1 MAKADAFGATG
12 RESFNR
18 GRARRSRATSLTGAA
33 QMLAKPA
40 YRRLIASEPVLRRS
54 VPVLIVIFLV
64 MVAGVR
70 LIDVLDQ
77 REETAQTARV
87 MLQMSAGKLASQL
100 AQLED
105 QAPVSQVLA
114 AIEDVNALGALDG
127 RSALI
132 VTDNSLSVIASV
144 GTNQQLVGRSLD
156 SVLSGAQPLVLFGE
170 KAGVMT
176 IEMGGR
182 RHLAAM
188 SFAPGRSHGA
198 LATVPEALVFS
209 DWKQTVSLNV
219 TLFVTTAI
227 VLIVILYAYFG
238 QAARARAADAMYAK
252 AHDHVDMALM
262 RGRCGL
268 WDWDMSRGCM
278 YWSRSMYDML
288 GYAPSEGMLSF
299 GEVSRIIHPDDGD
312 LFEIA
317 TRIAGREID
326 QIDQVF
332 RMRHADGHWV
342 WMRARAKVVD
352 PEAPEAHLIGIA
364 VDVTEQHRLAQ
375 ASEEADMR
383 LRTAIENV
391 PESFVL
397 WDAKDRL
404 VLCNSKYLEQMG
416 LTASDVQPG
425 THRDDVEAQMA
436 PFAAQKRMAS
446 GHGGATWERQL
457 ADGRWLQ
464 VNEFGTRD
472 GGAVSIGTDI
482 TALKIH
488 QERLQESERRL
499 MATIH
504 DLSLMR
510 KTDEERTRELED
522 LNRKYQAEKDRAEAA
537 NLAKSE
543 FLANMSH
550 ELRTPLNAVIG
561 FSEVMQSGLFGPL
574 GSDRYEEYARD
585 IHQSGNYL
593 LNVINDILDMSKI
606 EAGRFTLDHE
616 SFDLCPMIKETVS
629 MVALQAKAKNIT
641 METRISDSLTLFA
654 DRRAMKQITLNL
666 LSNAVKFTG
675 EGGRVMVR
683 ARNMSG
689 AVTLTIEDNGCGIPS
704 AALRKLGRPFEQVQN
719 QFSKNHNGSGL
730 GLAISRSLAE
740 LHGGALKIRSR
751 EGRGT
756 IVSVRIP
763 HAHDEKLAA

>member
-1 MAKADAFGATG
+1 MAKTDAFGAPDRDSFIRGNAKQDHAG
-12 RESFNR
+12 RLR
-18 GRARRSRATSLTGAA
+18 GAA
-33 QMLAKPA
+33 QLLAKPA

-54 VPVLIVIFLV
+54 VPILIVIFLV
-64 MVAGVR
+64 MVAGIR
-70 LIDVLDQ
+70 LINMLNQHDD
-77 REETAQTARV
+77 TAQTARV
-87 MLQMSAGKLASQL
+87 MLQMSAGKLASEL
-100 AQLED
+100 ARLD
-105 QAPVSQVLA
+105 DDAPVADVLS
-114 AIEDVNALGALDG
+114 AIEDVNAVGAMGG

-132 VTDNSLSVIASV
+132 VTDNSLTVIAAV
-144 GTNQQLVGRSLD
+144 GTAQPLVGRSLD
-156 SVLSGAQPLVLFGE
+156 TILTGGQPLFLFGD
-170 KAGVMT
+170 KADVMT
-176 IEMGGR
+176 VGMDGR
-182 RHLAAM
+182 SQLAAM
-188 SFAPGRSHGA
+188 SFSPNRRFGA
-198 LATVPEALVFS
+198 LAVVPESLVFAA
-209 DWKQTVSLNV
+209 WKQSISLNV
-219 TLFVTTAI
+219 TLFVTTSM

-238 QAARARAADAMYAK
+238 QAARARAADAMYSK

-299 GEVSRIIHPDDGD
+299 GEVSNIIHPDDGD

-317 TRIAGREID
+317 TRIAGREISH
-326 QIDQVF
+326 IDQVF

-364 VDVTEQHRLAQ
+364 VDVTEQHRLAL

-397 WDAKDRL
+397 WDSRGKL

-436 PFAAQKRMAS
+436 PFAMQKRMAN
-446 GHGGATWERQL
+446 GDGGATWERQL

-464 VNEFGTRD
+464 VNEFRTRD
-472 GGAVSIGTDI
+472 GGVVSIGTDI
-482 TALKIH
+482 TALKLH
-488 QERLQESERRL
+488 HERLQESERRL

-510 KTDEERTRELED
+510 KSEEERTRELED

-537 NLAKSE
+537 NRAKSE

-561 FSEVMQSGLFGPL
+561 FSEVMQAGLFGPL

-606 EAGRFTLDHE
+606 EAGRFTLE
-616 SFDLCPMIKETVS
+616 QENFDLCPLIKETVA
-629 MVALQAKAKNIT
+629 MVALQAKAKAIT
-641 METRISDSLTLFA
+641 METRISDRLTLTA

-675 EGGRVMVR
+675 EGGHIKVR
-683 ARNMSG
+683 ARNTSG
-689 AVTLTIEDNGCGIPS
+689 ALTLTIEDNGCGIPS
-704 AALRKLGRPFEQVQN
+704 EALRKLGKPFEQVQN
-719 QFSKNHNGSGL
+719 QFSKNHTGSGL

-740 LHGGALKIRSR
+740 LHGGALKIRSH

-763 HAHDEKLAA
+763 HAQTEQLAA

>member
-1 MAKADAFGATG
+1 MAKADACGAAERDTFVRGSAGSG
-12 RESFNR
+12 RS
-18 GRARRSRATSLTGAA
+18 ATLKGAA
-33 QMLAKPA
+33 QLLAEPA

-54 VPVLIVIFLV
+54 VPVLIVIFLC
-64 MVAGVR
+64 MIAAAR
-70 LIDVLDQ
+70 FISVLNQHD
-77 REETAQTARV
+77 EAAQTARV
-87 MLQMSAGKLASQL
+87 MLQMSAGKLASELGQM
-100 AQLED
+100 ED
-105 QAPVSQVLA
+105 GAPLSRVLA

-132 VTDNSLSVIASV
+132 VTDNSLAVVASV
-144 GTNQQLVGRSLD
+144 GTSQQLVGRSLD
-156 SVLSGAQPLVLFGE
+156 SILTGGQPLVLFGE

-176 IEMGGR
+176 VDMAGSR
-182 RHLAAM
+182 QFAAM
-188 SFAPGRSHGA
+188 DFTPGRTYGA
-198 LATVPEALVFS
+198 LAIVPETQVFAA
-209 DWKQTVSLNV
+209 WKQTVSLNV
-219 TLFVTTAI
+219 TLFVTTAM

-268 WDWDMSRGCM
+268 WDWDMARGCM

-299 GEVSRIIHPDDGD
+299 GEVSRIIHPEDGD

-326 QIDQVF
+326 HIDQVF
-332 RMRHADGHWV
+332 RMRHAKGHWV

-397 WDAKDRL
+397 WDSSERL

-425 THRDDVEAQMA
+425 THRDHVEAQMA

-472 GGAVSIGTDI
+472 GGTVSIGTDI
-482 TALKIH
+482 TALKVH

-522 LNRKYQAEKDRAEAA
+522 LNRKYQVEKDRAEAA
-537 NLAKSE
+537 NRAKSE

-550 ELRTPLNAVIG
+550 ELRTHMNAIVG
-561 FSEVMQSGLFGPL
+561 MSGLVLRHTEDP
-574 GSDRYEEYARD
+574 
-585 IHQSGNYL
+585 
-593 LNVINDILDMSKI
+593 
-606 EAGRFTLDHE
+606 TL
-616 SFDLCPMIKETVS
+616 KTR
-629 MVALQAKAKNIT
+629 LQI
-641 METRISDSLTLFA
+641 ID
-654 DRRAMKQITLNL
+654 
-666 LSNAVKFTG
+666 
-675 EGGRVMVR
+675 
-683 ARNMSG
+683 G
-689 AVTLTIEDNGCGIPS
+689 AS
-704 AALRKLGRPFEQVQN
+704 
-719 QFSKNHNGSGL
+719 
-730 GLAISRSLAE
+730 
-740 LHGGALKIRSR
+740 
-751 EGRGT
+751 
-756 IVSVRIP
+756 
-763 HAHDEKLAA
+763 